1 MCVDDSNVSD
11 PCSSYHIYK
20 LSFLNF
26 LLGKQP
32 NGPGQFMFGT
42 VTWELDTTWLEVTA
56 ANQPSRRFHNQGEG
70 IIQVE
75 NANTKIVRDIHVLN
89 GKVGAFDW
97 EKALVGSF
105 SVIVKSSR
113 RLV

>member
-1 MCVDDSNVSD
+1 MEQRMCVDESNVSD
-11 PCSSYHIYK
+11 PCCSYHIYK

-42 VTWELDTTWLEVTA
+42 VAWELDTTWLEVTA
-56 ANQPSRRFHNQGEG
+56 SNQHSRRFHNY
-70 IIQVE
+70 
-75 NANTKIVRDIHVLN
+75 VLN
-89 GKVGAFDW
+89 VKALLCAFNQEKPQVGA
-97 EKALVGSF
+97 F

-113 RLV
+113 TFV